1 MMGGGGS
8 EGSKSGG
15 TPVPGT
21 GISHV
26 PKAAQRWHPD
36 ERHGRASGRILSPAS
51 FLSIFMI
58 IETTEPSQLS
68 FYSVVNKNSPGGS
81 PDEIPPVNHI
91 LSYDG
96 WQRRAGTSRDGCQIY
111 SHQPPP
117 TDGHDAML
125 FSHCNVNCTCLLRH
139 CPDSGTVQR
148 PDKSVSNTDTSRAI
162 LERLVPRF
170 LNYPK
175 RNFKMGFII

>member
-1 MMGGGGS
+1 MRGGGGS

-111 SHQPPP
+111 SHLPPP

-125 FSHCNVNCTCLLRH
+125 FSHCNANCTCL
-139 CPDSGTVQR
+139 QR
-148 PDKSVSNTDTSRAI
+148 PDKSLCNTYTSRAI
-162 LERLVPRF
+162 LERMVPQF
-170 LNYPK
+170 LNYLK
-175 RNFKMGFII
+175 RTFKMGFII

>member
-1 MMGGGGS
+1 MKTRVSTKSRLYAYTLFLRKCKWEVWSAAMMGGGGS

-111 SHQPPP
+111 SHLPPP

-125 FSHCNVNCTCLLRH
+125 FSHCNVNCTCLLRY
-139 CPDSGTVQR
+139 S
-148 PDKSVSNTDTSRAI
+148 SASRQVC
-162 LERLVPRF
+162 LQ
-170 LNYPK
+170 
-175 RNFKMGFII
+175 